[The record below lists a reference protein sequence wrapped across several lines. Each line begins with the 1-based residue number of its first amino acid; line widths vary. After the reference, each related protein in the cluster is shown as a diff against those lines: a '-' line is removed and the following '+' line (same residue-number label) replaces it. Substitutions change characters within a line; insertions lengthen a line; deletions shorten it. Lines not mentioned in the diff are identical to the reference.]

1 MEFDKYL
8 IALVKNYLTPIKIK
22 FFKEI
27 FFRGFYDRAVEWFTL
42 AASKPMHK
50 EQHLI
55 INIYFLK
62 ILLHR
67 LIDKDFL
74 KITVRHKTSK
84 IYTCKIYTYSRRIVM
99 TLTEQGS
106 RTYSY

>member
-1 MEFDKYL
+1 MKISNIIILVILMGFDKYL
-8 IALVKNYLTPIKIK
+8 IAFVKNYLRPIKIK

-55 INIYFLK
+55 INISF
-62 ILLHR
+62 
-67 LIDKDFL
+67 
-74 KITVRHKTSK
+74 
-84 IYTCKIYTYSRRIVM
+84 
-99 TLTEQGS
+99 
-106 RTYSY
+106 